1 MKKNILV
8 FPCGSEI
15 GLDIHNSVKYS
26 THFHLIGASSVDDHG
41 MYVYDD
47 YIPSIPFLTD
57 ADFIPAI
64 RKIVQER
71 NIDAIY
77 PTMDSAISVLK
88 ANEKELGCIVIASPQ
103 DTSSVCLSK
112 TETYRLL
119 QDTVHVPF
127 RYDPKQTIQF
137 PVFLKPDI
145 GYGGRGT
152 TLANN
157 HAELAQAL
165 SRRTDLLV
173 LEYLPGEE
181 YTVDCFTDRKG
192 DLLYAAARKR
202 NRIKG
207 GISVNT
213 FFVDNQDEF
222 QEIARKINS
231 ALTFRGAWFFQM
243 KRDRAN
249 RLCLL
254 EVASRIGGSSL
265 LSKAKGVNLALMS
278 LFDAFDIDVNLQI
291 NSGYHVTLDR
301 ALDNCYR
308 CEGLSFRNVY
318 VDYDDCLILDKS
330 YVNTE
335 LIRFLYKCR
344 NDKKK
349 LILLSKH
356 IGDLNEELRSFRLDS
371 LFDKVIHIND
381 NENKC
386 DYIDSQD
393 SIFIDDSYAE
403 RERVKQFWGI
413 PVFGPEMI
421 EILL

>member
-41 MYVYDD
+41 MFVYDD
-47 YIPSIPFLTD
+47 YIPSVPFITD

-64 RKIVQER
+64 RSIVQER
-71 NIDAIY
+71 SIDAIY

-103 DTSSVCLSK
+103 ETSSVCLSK
-112 TETYRLL
+112 TKTYRLL
-119 QDTVHVPF
+119 QDIVQVPHQ
-127 RYDPKQTIQF
+127 YDPKQTIQF

-145 GYGGRGT
+145 GYGGKGT
-152 TLANN
+152 ALAANQ
-157 HAELAQAL
+157 AELAQAI

-173 LEYLPGEE
+173 LDYLPGEE
-181 YTVDCFTDRKG
+181 YTVDCFTDRRG
-192 DLLYAAARKR
+192 ILLYAAARKR
-202 NRIKG
+202 NRIKS

-222 QEIARKINS
+222 LEIAQKINS

-243 KRDRAN
+243 KRDKAG

-278 LFDAFDIDVNLQI
+278 LFDAFDIDVSLQI
-291 NSGYHVTLDR
+291 NSDYHVVLDR
-301 ALDNCYR
+301 AFDNCYH
-308 CEGLSFRNVY
+308 CEGLSFTNVY

-330 YVNTE
+330 LVNTE
-335 LIRFLYKCR
+335 LIQFLYKCR

-349 LILLSKH
+349 LVLLSKH
-356 IGDLNEELRSFRLDS
+356 IGDLDEELRYFRLDS

-393 SIFIDDSYAE
+393 SIFIDDSFAE
-403 RERVKQFWGI
+403 RERVKKFWGI
-413 PVFGPEMI
+413 PVFSPEMI
-421 EILL
+421 EVLL